1 MRIRTTIAAL
11 ALVAV
16 SGACATHDTDSPDP
30 DAVIATTGAAD
41 AAAHRAH
48 DAYVAAIN
56 SNNVD
61 SMLAMV
67 TDDVVFMAPDA
78 PPFIGRDAL
87 RPWLEGYVAA
97 FDTRWDK
104 PVQEFVVNGDWA
116 WERYAYSHVDT
127 PKAGGD
133 PVKGSGWGLIIYQ
146 RGADGVWRV
155 ARDSWGSDQPVMP

>member
-1 MRIRTTIAAL
+1 MRTALAAV

-16 SGACATHDTDSPDP
+16 CTACAPPATDAP
-30 DAVIATTGAAD
+30 D
-41 AAAHRAH
+41 AAAATAATEASDAAARQAH

-61 SMLAMV
+61 SMLAML
-67 TDDVVFMAPDA
+67 TDDVVFMAPNA
-78 PPFIGRDAL
+78 PPFIGKDAL
-87 RPWLEGYVAA
+87 RPWLTGYVEA

-116 WERYAYSHVDT
+116 WERYSYTSTDT

-133 PVKGSGWGLIIYQ
+133 PIVGTGWGLIIYQ

-155 ARDSWGSDQPVMP
+155 ARDAWGSDQAAAQ